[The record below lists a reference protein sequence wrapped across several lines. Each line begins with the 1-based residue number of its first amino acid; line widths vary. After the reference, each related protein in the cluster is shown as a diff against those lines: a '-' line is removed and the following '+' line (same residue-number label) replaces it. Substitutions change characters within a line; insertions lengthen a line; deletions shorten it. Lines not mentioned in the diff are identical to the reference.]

1 MTEDHA
7 GKPSHLRLS
16 GGVFTL
22 SVLRL
27 ESLDPAQL
35 ESQLKT
41 PENALRFLR
50 NAPIVLDL
58 LQLPDQP
65 LPLRPWMDILR
76 AAGCFPV
83 GVRNASVAQEEA
95 AAAMGLPH
103 LRGRELE
110 PARQETPGGAPAS
123 MAPNEVQE
131 GGSTGPGQIL
141 RHPMRSGQ
149 RHYAR
154 NKDLVCLAAVNA
166 GAEVLADGHL
176 HVYAPLRGRALAGVM
191 GEERSRIFCASLEA
205 ELVAIAGIYAM
216 PDPDHPLWG
225 KPAEIALQG
234 EQLRIMPLGT

>member
-1 MTEDHA
+1 MTEERTS
-7 GKPSHLRLS
+7 PPQLRLS
-16 GGVFTL
+16 GGVFTF

-27 ESLDPAQL
+27 ESLDPGQL
-35 ESQLKT
+35 EVQLKT
-41 PENALRFLR
+41 PEPVKQFLH
-50 NAPIVLDL
+50 NAPIVLDFL
-58 LQLPDQP
+58 HLPDQQ

-83 GVRNASVAQEEA
+83 GIRNASPAQAEA

-110 PARQETPGGAPAS
+110 PALQETPAEPSACSPAHTTGTG
-123 MAPNEVQE
+123 V
-131 GGSTGPGQIL
+131 STEPGQIL

-154 NKDLVCLAAVNA
+154 NRDLICLAAVNA

-176 HVYAPLRGRALAGVM
+176 HVYAPLRGRAMAGVM
-191 GEERSRIFCASLEA
+191 GQEHSRIFCASLEA
-205 ELVAIAGIYAM
+205 ELIAIAGIYAM
-216 PDPDHPLWG
+216 PDPGHPLWG
-225 KPAEIALQG
+225 KPAEIALEG